1 MKCRATCVAK
11 NKLAFLWGCWTNWCH
26 HKDTLCLYSTTFLLT
41 SIEHVDKNINDVTKE
56 LLKLRFALL
65 CAGDNSV
72 WAGTWLFVLGNP
84 LGYGSKSIKWNG
96 RQRVTKDMFRWT
108 LSHFLCSKATWF
120 LWRFCSWG
128 WWGRWQGGCRWTPD
142 GSSWYSIC
150 TITFTDGVIFLLWK
164 SLDTGVNIWTT

>member
-1 MKCRATCVAK
+1 M
-11 NKLAFLWGCWTNWCH
+11 
-26 HKDTLCLYSTTFLLT
+26 
-41 SIEHVDKNINDVTKE
+41 DKNINDFTKE
-56 LLKLRFALL
+56 LLKLGFALS

-96 RQRVTKDMFRWT
+96 RQRVTKEMFRWT

-128 WWGRWQGGCRWTPD
+128 WWGRWQGGCRWTPG

-150 TITFTDGVIFLLWK
+150 TITFTEGGRHLLCSKIGEIKKPGFVFLIAFQSSS
-164 SLDTGVNIWTT
+164 SLCFQCYLSVNRIYHTGGEYLGNLTWPQL